1 MTTSGVVRLEST
13 TGPFFWYKQAQLVLY
28 DNRLYDMGRPTS
40 GNRETLEN
48 ALSITPLPIAR
59 LNFNN
64 VHRLSFLPKKYM
76 LVIFYDLGFNI
87 PPFPPIILDQ
97 SRFTSD
103 HPNFELGVFFDRL
116 TAPIKK
122 IQRVMKRHA
131 KTRIHARRLAFI
143 MGAHDRLGQLSHV
156 LLLSSDLLQAVLL
169 ISA

>member
-1 MTTSGVVRLEST
+1 MTTGVVRLEST

-40 GNRETLEN
+40 GNRETLEY
-48 ALSITPLPIAR
+48 ALSITPMPLAR
-59 LNFNN
+59 LTCLTTTTN
-64 VHRLSFLPKKYM
+64 RLSFLPKKYM
-76 LVIFYDLGFNI
+76 LVIFYDLGFDH
-87 PPFPPIILDQ
+87 PPSPPAILDQ

-131 KTRIHARRLAFI
+131 RTRINAKRLAFI

-156 LLLSSDLLQAVLL
+156 LLLSSDLLQAVLC
-169 ISA
+169 A